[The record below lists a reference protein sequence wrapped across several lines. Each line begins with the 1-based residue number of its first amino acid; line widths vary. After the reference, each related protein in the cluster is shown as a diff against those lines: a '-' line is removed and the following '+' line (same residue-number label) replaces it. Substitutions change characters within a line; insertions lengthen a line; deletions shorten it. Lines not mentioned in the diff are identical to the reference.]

1 VPHEPIV
8 AISRLLLAT
17 IVLLS
22 GALFTARRHLGLAA
36 ALCGFALCCIAY
48 AALEMTGHL

>member
-17 IVLLS
+17 IVFLS
-22 GALFTARRHLGLAA
+22 GALFTARHHLGFAA
-36 ALCGFALCCIAY
+36 ALCAFALCCIAY
-48 AALEMTGHL
+48 AALEVTGHI